1 MRAMNN
7 YAAVIY
13 DAMNIVTR
21 VEERTTRERAEK
33 AGKFYTKQA
42 GWWYLIVSDWHDI
55 ELYKALINA

>member
-1 MRAMNN
+1 MNN

-13 DAMNIVTR
+13 DPMNIVVR
-21 VEERTTRERAEK
+21 VEERPTRERAEK
-33 AGKFYTKQA
+33 AGKFYTKRA